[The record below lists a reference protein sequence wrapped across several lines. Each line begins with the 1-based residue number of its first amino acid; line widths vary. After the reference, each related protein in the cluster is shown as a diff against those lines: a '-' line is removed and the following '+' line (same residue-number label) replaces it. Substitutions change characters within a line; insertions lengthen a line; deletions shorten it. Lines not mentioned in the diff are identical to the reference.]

1 MFSMY
6 FAFYTGLQLLLPVFK
21 DGFKDV
27 LKFKAKLELVILT
40 NYIVLLSIT
49 VNLITNLSMYHPQ
62 YMSHWVVFS
71 LLNTTLLFF
80 AHTSNWFSSRQNW
93 GELIPEGQRHKG
105 TVSTGSESSF
115 RGSFHPVACSCPKV
129 FSPISWYSFQICCLT
144 MLVRDLKSL
153 AVNWEQPSVCFLF
166 GLVGSLFFFCF
177 V

>member
-49 VNLITNLSMYHPQ
+49 VNLITNLS
-62 YMSHWVVFS
+62 HWVVFS

-80 AHTSNWFSSRQNW
+80 AHTSN
-93 GELIPEGQRHKG
+93 
-105 TVSTGSESSF
+105 
-115 RGSFHPVACSCPKV
+115 
-129 FSPISWYSFQICCLT
+129 
-144 MLVRDLKSL
+144 
-153 AVNWEQPSVCFLF
+153 
-166 GLVGSLFFFCF
+166 
-177 V
+177 